1 MTKFF
6 KENKKMLLRFLAI
19 AIIFPIIILFPS
31 PIGIIPYETGLTL
44 IGYGGSILGGF
55 LTLYGVWWTIED
67 NNKQRIED
75 FVIQYKPLLF
85 FKKVDNRP
93 IEVNGNIVL
102 YTQENKEFDTYEL
115 LTYFT
120 MTNLGRGEVLIKN
133 FDFSIIDTIS
143 EENSRIFPKIEI
155 EFDYTRTIPI
165 NNNLECELGI
175 CFNQAELANLIKKT
189 QDEMVCYF
197 TFETFY
203 TDMFNSQKY
212 ELDIIFVFETYLEEN
227 KVIFDLQDYNQVVQN
242 INKRGGHNA

>member
-1 MTKFF
+1 
-6 KENKKMLLRFLAI
+6 
-19 AIIFPIIILFPS
+19 
-31 PIGIIPYETGLTL
+31 
-44 IGYGGSILGGF
+44 
-55 LTLYGVWWTIED
+55 
-67 NNKQRIED
+67 
-75 FVIQYKPLLF
+75 
-85 FKKVDNRP
+85 
-93 IEVNGNIVL
+93 
-102 YTQENKEFDTYEL
+102 
-115 LTYFT
+115 